1 VDWSQLL
8 IGGRVRLRLPSGDA
22 GRSEVELVGRLLGR
36 DQSRFVDLSV
46 PAANRDPENFR
57 ALIQLADGTIVL
69 APLDSIT
76 GRVDE

>member
-8 IGGRVRLRLPSGDA
+8 IGRRVRLRLPSGDA
-22 GRSEVELVGRLLGR
+22 GSAQVELVGKLLGR

-46 PAANRDPENFR
+46 AVSDRDPDNFR
-57 ALIQLADGTIVL
+57 AVVQLADGTIVL